1 MKALIRKTFP
11 VAAAVALPALA
22 GAQTYAVAGHP
33 QPQIRVSAPLKP
45 RVVVLPVGRGYLG
58 VQLVDITEELREF
71 YGAPREAGVLVSRV
85 AEDSPAAAAGFEVG
99 DVITA
104 VSGDAV
110 KSSREVVRVMGRLEP
125 EHEVSVA
132 VVRAGAPLT
141 LSATVGEREET
152 ARFFTHLPQLPDL
165 ANLEY
170 LEVLRDELPRI
181 MVQNEEA
188 EEAMRRAFEEARERM
203 QDFDYGALADRLAE
217 AEDRLR
223 ELERKLEEKE
233 R

>member
-1 MKALIRKTFP
+1 MTTAPYDPPINGASMSPSASLAGQTALVTGGGRGIGR
-11 VAAAVALPALA
+11 AIALA
-22 GAQTYAVAGHP
+22 LGEAGAE
-33 QPQIRVSAPLKP
+33 
-45 RVVVLPVGRGYLG
+45 VVVNY
-58 VQLVDITEELREF
+58 
-71 YGAPREAGVLVSRV
+71 S
-85 AEDSPAAAAGFEVG
+85 SPAAAAGFEVG

-141 LSATVGEREET
+141 LSATVGERET
-152 ARFFTHLPQLPDL
+152 ARFFTHLPQLPDF

-181 MVQNEEA
+181 MVQIEEA
-188 EEAMRRAFEEARERM
+188 EEAMRQAFEEARERM